1 MSKSF
6 KDFFDNVRAMDAKK
20 ALQSLKESDDKYLEK
35 RSKKYFNEEVKDE
48 AEDKASEVKKVVSEA
63 KDEVADKA
71 AELKDEAEDKAAEVK
86 DAAEDK
92 AVKAKEAVEDKVA
105 TIVLS

>member
-48 AEDKASEVKKVVSEA
+48 AEDIPLDEETYKKYI
-63 KDEVADKA
+63 KN
-71 AELKDEAEDKAAEVK
+71 
-86 DAAEDK
+86 
-92 AVKAKEAVEDKVA
+92 
-105 TIVLS
+105 

>member
-6 KDFFDNVRAMDAKK
+6 KDFYDNVRAMDAKK

-48 AEDKASEVKKVVSEA
+48 PEDIPLDEETYKKYI
-63 KDEVADKA
+63 KN
-71 AELKDEAEDKAAEVK
+71 
-86 DAAEDK
+86 
-92 AVKAKEAVEDKVA
+92 
-105 TIVLS
+105 

>member
-35 RSKKYFNEEVKDE
+35 RSKKYFKEDVKDE
-48 AEDKASEVKKVVSEA
+48 AEDIPLDEETYKKYI
-63 KDEVADKA
+63 KN
-71 AELKDEAEDKAAEVK
+71 
-86 DAAEDK
+86 
-92 AVKAKEAVEDKVA
+92 
-105 TIVLS
+105 

>member
-1 MSKSF
+1 MSKPF

-48 AEDKASEVKKVVSEA
+48 AEDIPLDEETYKKYI
-63 KDEVADKA
+63 KN
-71 AELKDEAEDKAAEVK
+71 
-86 DAAEDK
+86 
-92 AVKAKEAVEDKVA
+92 
-105 TIVLS
+105 

>member
-48 AEDKASEVKKVVSEA
+48 TEDIPLDEETYKKYI
-63 KDEVADKA
+63 KK
-71 AELKDEAEDKAAEVK
+71 
-86 DAAEDK
+86 
-92 AVKAKEAVEDKVA
+92 
-105 TIVLS
+105 

>member
-6 KDFFDNVRAMDAKK
+6 KDFYDNARAIDAKK

-48 AEDKASEVKKVVSEA
+48 AEDIPLDEETYKKYI
-63 KDEVADKA
+63 KN
-71 AELKDEAEDKAAEVK
+71 
-86 DAAEDK
+86 
-92 AVKAKEAVEDKVA
+92 
-105 TIVLS
+105 

>member
-35 RSKKYFNEEVKDE
+35 RSKKYFSEEVKDE
-48 AEDKASEVKKVVSEA
+48 MEDIPLDEETYKKYI
-63 KDEVADKA
+63 KN
-71 AELKDEAEDKAAEVK
+71 
-86 DAAEDK
+86 
-92 AVKAKEAVEDKVA
+92 
-105 TIVLS
+105 